1 MNYMVKIKCNVPND
15 IFELPPIRNT
25 LASAYVTQGNRI
37 KERYEEIYSYL
48 RENGVEGNE
57 MLEYVHILTLF
68 KIYVHKAFLNEAV
81 ERIFDVERNEFNML
95 EVLSDLISERKLRDY
110 AYGEPMVRAFAHAL
124 RSIPPSSSLEAVS
137 YGSKILLL
145 EKKFLNDR
153 KV

>member
-48 RENGVEGNE
+48 RENGLEGNE

-81 ERIFDVERNEFNML
+81 ERIFDVERICCPLYIFWLTDNPFYHKFL
-95 EVLSDLISERKLRDY
+95 IFCVRLFYLGLLISTGRHIHLSKNICSS
-110 AYGEPMVRAFAHAL
+110 PIVR
-124 RSIPPSSSLEAVS
+124 
-137 YGSKILLL
+137 YCKI
-145 EKKFLNDR
+145 R
-153 KV
+153 

>member
-1 MNYMVKIKCNVPND
+1 MSYMVKIKCNVSND
-15 IFELPPIRNT
+15 IFDLPPIRNT
-25 LASAYVTQGNRI
+25 LASAFVTQGNRI
-37 KERYEEIYSYL
+37 KERYEEIYGYL
-48 RENGVEGNE
+48 KEHGLEANGL
-57 MLEYVHILTLF
+57 LEYQYIFDLF

-95 EVLSDLISERKLRDY
+95 DVLADLVSERKLKSY
-110 AYGEPMVRAFAHAL
+110 VYGEPMVRAFAHAL
-124 RSIPPSSSLEAVS
+124 RSIPPCSSLEAVS